1 METSVKFQS
10 ADGNHKLEVSLSFLM
25 EGTLK
30 IWCGG
35 FSSCF
40 QVEEI
45 LTCEFFRLPK
55 GKWEMCIYI
64 NMHV

>member
-30 IWCGG
+30 ILCGG

-45 LTCEFFRLPK
+45 FNLWVLQVTKRK
-55 GKWEMCIYI
+55 MRDV
-64 NMHV
+64 HVD

>member
-10 ADGNHKLEVSLSFLM
+10 ADGNHKLEVSFSFLM

-45 LTCEFFRLPK
+45 FNL
-55 GKWEMCIYI
+55 
-64 NMHV
+64 